1 MIKMSQGDLRLAAKT
16 TKPTVDV
23 KYSSLPQP
31 ERAAPPAPFKVEASE
46 ASAPPKRAAPPAP
59 ECQS

>member
-31 ERAAPPAPFKVEASE
+31 ERAAPPAPFKVEAS
-46 ASAPPKRAAPPAP
+46 APPKRAAPPAP